1 MIMASLYEEY
11 GMLQERL
18 RVLIL
23 QHRSEEMDYDDFFLQ
38 EMQSISRK
46 LLELKRQ
53 MRSVKKQ
60 PMILQSKGKKSRRV
74 SYYQS

>member
-1 MIMASLYEEY
+1 MATANLFEEY

-23 QHRSEEMDYDDFFLQ
+23 QHRSEEMDYDDYFLQ

-46 LLELKRQ
+46 LLNLKRQ
-53 MRSVKKQ
+53 MRAAKNA
-60 PMILQSKGKKSRRV
+60 PLILPSEKEKSGRF
-74 SYYQS
+74 SHYQ

>member
-1 MIMASLYEEY
+1 MTLSNLFEEY
-11 GMLQERL
+11 GTLQERL

-23 QHRSEEMDYDDFFLQ
+23 QHRSEEMDYDDYFLQ

-53 MRSVKKQ
+53 MRSAQKA
-60 PMILQSKGKKSRRV
+60 PFILPSKGEKSGRFSR
-74 SYYQS
+74 YQ